1 MAIFVP
7 GLRDKHNRPKNNGKR
22 EVVAHLSLTAMVDMF
37 TVLVVFLLQ
46 NYNTQAIQIQ
56 QKVELPEAQAIKKL
70 QPANVVVIGDR
81 EILVNDKKVE
91 ILSSVQDQEAWLV
104 ESLYANL
111 QILFSEGEQSL
122 EEDFRRRLQQTVTD
136 EALFEE
142 EMAAKKKDLR
152 RITVQAGKKLDFLT
166 VKKILYT
173 VTEAGASE
181 VNFAVERSEDK

>member
-91 ILSSVQDQEAWLV
+91 ILSLFRIKRHGSLNHSMPIYRFYLV
-104 ESLYANL
+104 
-111 QILFSEGEQSL
+111 
-122 EEDFRRRLQQTVTD
+122 
-136 EALFEE
+136 
-142 EMAAKKKDLR
+142 K
-152 RITVQAGKKLDFLT
+152 
-166 VKKILYT
+166 
-173 VTEAGASE
+173 
-181 VNFAVERSEDK
+181 VNRV